1 MTPLTVSEGGMDTA
15 NSENVSPLRRH
26 NFGFPI
32 TQPGRHYKGL
42 GGTWPHPS
50 WRRQLVLVMTSR
62 FLGGMCLVC
71 ERDECHI

>member
-1 MTPLTVSEGGMDTA
+1 MTPLTVSEGDMDTA
-15 NSENVSPLRRH
+15 NSVSPLRRH

-32 TQPGRHYKGL
+32 TQPGGHYKGL

-50 WRRQLVLVMTSR
+50 WRRQLV
-62 FLGGMCLVC
+62 C